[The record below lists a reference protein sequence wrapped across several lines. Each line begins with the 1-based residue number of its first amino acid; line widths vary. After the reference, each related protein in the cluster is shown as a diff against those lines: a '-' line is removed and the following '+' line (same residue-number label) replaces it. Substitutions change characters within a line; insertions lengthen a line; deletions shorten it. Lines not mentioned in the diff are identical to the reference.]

1 MDFSSASCRKKMEL
15 VVEWCTGG
23 SVREVEGCVHFICMC
38 ERKEKR
44 EGAYGQPRK
53 GGGGW
58 GEIEFE
64 WLRGVG

>member
-1 MDFSSASCRKKMEL
+1 M
-15 VVEWCTGG
+15 EWCTGG

-44 EGAYGQPRK
+44 EGAYGQPRR
-53 GGGGW
+53 GGGGGVC